1 VLDEHGNA
9 VAQGRDLEALQ
20 ERFGQK
26 AQRQFM
32 DRLGGDYQRDNE
44 RDWVFGELPRSVLV
58 THGQGRETQAWPAV
72 VDQDDAAGLRLFDT
86 AEEAALEHHHGVL
99 RLLTVKMGSK
109 LRSMRKQHGLSAHNL
124 LAWSATGSPDALVAD
139 LVTSSLALTAGKQPV
154 NVRDEAGFAA
164 LLDEVRGK
172 LGIVFRQQVTCL
184 DQALQAWAELNAALD
199 DEFFNLRPDVFNDM
213 RGQLDDMVYEGF
225 LGELAPGRLQH
236 YPRYLEAMR
245 IRLRGVEQDPQ
256 RDAERMAQVEP
267 YWRAYLDLLE
277 QGVAYDE
284 AMDSF
289 RWLIEEFRVSIFA
302 QARQKIG

>member
-1 VLDEHGNA
+1 
-9 VAQGRDLEALQ
+9 
-20 ERFGQK
+20 
-26 AQRQFM
+26 
-32 DRLGGDYQRDNE
+32 
-44 RDWVFGELPRSVLV
+44 
-58 THGQGRETQAWPAV
+58 
-72 VDQDDAAGLRLFDT
+72 
-86 AEEAALEHHHGVL
+86 
-99 RLLTVKMGSK
+99 
-109 LRSMRKQHGLSAHNL
+109 
-124 LAWSATGSPDALVAD
+124 
-139 LVTSSLALTAGKQPV
+139 
-154 NVRDEAGFAA
+154 
-164 LLDEVRGK
+164 
-172 LGIVFRQQVTCL
+172 VTCL

-302 QARQKIG
+302 QQLGVKTKVSVERLRKARQKIG